1 MPGGRFLAI
10 KTINP
15 YLFFNGQASDAIAFY
30 EKALDARIVRVAR
43 FSDMPDSGVPPEH
56 VNSVMHA
63 ELEAGATLL
72 LADAVRGPAVER
84 GGNFAVC
91 LQYQGPTD
99 VDRHFAALS
108 EGGAVV
114 EPLQD
119 TFWGARFGML
129 VDKFGIHWMFNA
141 TLTE

>member
-1 MPGGRFLAI
+1 MAV

-15 YLFFNGQASDAIAFY
+15 YLFFNGNASDAVAFY
-30 EKALDARIVRVAR
+30 QKAIDATVVRIAR
-43 FSDMPDSGVPPEH
+43 YSDTPGGNLPPEH
-56 VNSVMHA
+56 GDKVMHA
-63 ELEAGATLL
+63 HLETGGGTLL
-72 LADAVRGPAVER
+72 LSDGVMGPANTHGDGVC
-84 GGNFAVC
+84 VC
-91 LQYQGPTD
+91 LQYDGRAE

-108 EGGAVV
+108 EGGTVL

-129 VDKFGIHWMFNA
+129 KDAFGVHWMFNA

>member
-1 MPGGRFLAI
+1 MAI

-15 YLFFNGQASDAIAFY
+15 YLFFNGQASDAIALY
-30 EKALDARIVRVAR
+30 EKAIDARIVRVMR
-43 FSDMPDSGVPPEH
+43 FSGLPDNGGVPPEQA
-56 VNSVMHA
+56 NNVMHA
-63 ELEAGATLL
+63 ELETGGGTLL
-72 LADAVRGPAVER
+72 LADAVRGPAVGR
-84 GGNFAVC
+84 DGNLSVC
-91 LQYQGPTD
+91 LQYQGKAD

-108 EGGAVV
+108 DGGTVV

-141 TLTE
+141 MLSE

>member
-1 MPGGRFLAI
+1 MAV
-10 KTINP
+10 KTINA
-15 YLFFNGQASDAIAFY
+15 YLFFNGSAADAIAFY
-30 EKALDARIVRVAR
+30 EKAIDGKVERLMRYSDA
-43 FSDMPDSGVPPEH
+43 PGGQVPPGAGD
-56 VNSVMHA
+56 SVMHA
-63 ELEAGATLL
+63 QLDAGGGTLL
-72 LADAVRGPAVER
+72 ISDAVMGAPVKPAD
-84 GGNFAVC
+84 NFCVC
-91 LQYQGPTD
+91 LQYDGKGD

-141 TLTE
+141 TQSA